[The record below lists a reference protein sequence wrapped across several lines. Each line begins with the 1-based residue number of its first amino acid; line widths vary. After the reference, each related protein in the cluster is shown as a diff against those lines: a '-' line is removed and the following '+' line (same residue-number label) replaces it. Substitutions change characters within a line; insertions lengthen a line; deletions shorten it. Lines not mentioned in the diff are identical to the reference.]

1 MEDNNQWCLYDHD
14 PLLLTDVSLQQESSS
29 YTHCSSCKNPSTFL
43 ILIFSLSLSCGNSK
57 FLFFKKLIITSK
69 FWIWWY
75 PRAPFCLVC
84 HFLFSFWRDSSFTSI
99 TELSEFGYGG
109 QACVSRWQPQHWL
122 GHWTEEKM
130 KNFVKELNLFLV
142 LDEPPF
148 CDFDEGCELMLQ
160 GFLRKMEDLKGTAW
174 NSMTQMWKMC
184 LMVNGIRFC

>member
-1 MEDNNQWCLYDHD
+1 M
-14 PLLLTDVSLQQESSS
+14 
-29 YTHCSSCKNPSTFL
+29 
-43 ILIFSLSLSCGNSK
+43 
-57 FLFFKKLIITSK
+57 IITCK
-69 FWIWWY
+69 FWTWWS

-84 HFLFSFWRDSSFTSI
+84 HFLFSFWRNSSFTSI